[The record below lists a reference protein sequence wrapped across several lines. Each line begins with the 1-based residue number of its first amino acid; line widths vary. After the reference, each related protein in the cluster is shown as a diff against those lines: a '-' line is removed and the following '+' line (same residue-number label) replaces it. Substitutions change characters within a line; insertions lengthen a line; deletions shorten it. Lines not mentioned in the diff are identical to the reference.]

1 MDMQQRSRAGP
12 SDSTQQSREA
22 RLPFSPRS
30 RISSSRGSRATITG
44 LSLGSKWAKCLIS
57 LLTPQPY
64 PHFDTKE
71 QEQPKAER

>member
-1 MDMQQRSRAGP
+1 MS
-12 SDSTQQSREA
+12 EA
-22 RLPFSPRS
+22 RLAVQPTVADLVVE
-30 RISSSRGSRATITG
+30 GSRATITG